1 MLYRRCAYVLRPSRT
16 RRRAPLTTPAN
27 LTTPTKIAAMSNTKT
42 LRALSLPAIVAV
54 AIVAVLMTHGR
65 AHADDN
71 GQWNAYR
78 LSQEQRAWFKTVLDS
93 LGNTCCDGAD
103 GYPVEYEMR
112 DNKYWVRFRGQW
124 LEVEERAVKRQ
135 PNPIGEAVA
144 WFYFLNGDLAVRC
157 FVPGPGG

>member
-1 MLYRRCAYVLRPSRT
+1 LT
-16 RRRAPLTTPAN
+16 APVN
-27 LTTPTKIAAMSNTKT
+27 LTTPSKIAAMFNTKT
-42 LRALSLPAIVAV
+42 SRAFSLPVILSV
-54 AIVAVLMTHGR
+54 AIVAVLTAYGCR
-65 AHADDN
+65 LAHADDN

-78 LSQEQRAWFKTVLDS
+78 LSKEQRAWFKTVLDS

-112 DNKYWVRFRGQW
+112 DNRYWVHFRGQW
-124 LEVEERAVKRQ
+124 LEVEERAVKHQ